1 MTDPFSELDVLPG
14 AAPCEIRAAYRAQ
27 ARKWH
32 PDKFPEGPER
42 AEAEARMIRLNRAYE

>member
-32 PDKFPEGPER
+32 PDKFPEGPELSL
-42 AEAEARMIRLNRAYE
+42 IHI